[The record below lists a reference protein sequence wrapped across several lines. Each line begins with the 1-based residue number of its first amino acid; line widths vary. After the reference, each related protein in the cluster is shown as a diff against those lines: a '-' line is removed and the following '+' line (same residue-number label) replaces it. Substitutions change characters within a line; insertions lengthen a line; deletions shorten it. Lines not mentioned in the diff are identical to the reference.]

1 MGVPPVLPGRPPS
14 RPGEDP
20 EREKGPEELNRGYG
34 GAPWLTALVHF
45 TAFLAVIAG
54 SFAAVRMFINAANG
68 QGWWPYALLLAVLV
82 AVPVGL
88 WMPRRHR
95 REAGRGHGASLPP
108 GRGVVWLRRHRLPL
122 IALAVVAAMGAG
134 LLAASPW
141 QRSGPAPPA
150 VESALTSVI
159 DAGAPGVVAQVWG
172 GRSWAEAK
180 GFANLRQRVP
190 MRPDDRFRIASL
202 TKTYVAAV
210 LLQLA
215 AEGRLG
221 LDDPVARYLPGLL
234 RDGGQIT
241 VRQLLNHTSGLADSG
256 ELAAVQQAGQNG
268 GAVPASEQVRLAN
281 AEPRSFAPGARWNYS
296 NTGYLVAGLLIERL
310 TGHDL
315 GQVLAARLFG
325 PLHLTATTFEPQPGI
340 PAGIAHGYW
349 AGYGIPAVDATE
361 SVGGGA
367 WAAGAIV
374 SSARDVARFYA
385 ALLSGRVVPVSLLAQ
400 MRSTIKTTHW
410 GYGDAYGL
418 GLARFDLA
426 CGPAWGHGGNLFTYT
441 AIAEAAPD
449 GHRGAVVLVNG
460 FTGTPGPNDRV
471 FTAMKHAADAAY
483 CHR

>member
-1 MGVPPVLPGRPPS
+1 MGFPPVLPGGPPYRS
-14 RPGEDP
+14 GEDP
-20 EREKGPEELNRGYG
+20 EREKHLEELNRDYI
-34 GAPWLTALVHF
+34 GAPWLTALVYF
-45 TAFLAVIAG
+45 SGFLAVFAG
-54 SFAAVRMFINAANG
+54 SFVAVTMLISAG
-68 QGWWPYALLLAVLV
+68 SGEEWWPYALILAALV
-82 AVPVGL
+82 AAHVGL
-88 WMPRRHR
+88 RMLRRQR
-95 REAGRGHGASLPP
+95 REAGRRPSMSRPP
-108 GRGVVWLRRHRLPL
+108 GRLAAWLRRRWLPL
-122 IALAVVAAMGAG
+122 MTLAVVAATGAG
-134 LLAASPW
+134 LLVASPW

-159 DAGAPGVVAQVWG
+159 DAGAPGLVAQVWG
-172 GRSWAEAK
+172 GHSWAEAK
-180 GFANLRQRVP
+180 GLANLRQGVP
-190 MRPDDRFRIASL
+190 MRPGDRFRIASL
-202 TKTYVAAV
+202 TKTYVATV
-210 LLQLA
+210 LLQMA

-234 RDGGQIT
+234 HNGGRIT
-241 VRQLLNHTSGLADSG
+241 VRQLLNHTSGLADSS
-256 ELAAVQQAGQNG
+256 ELPAVQAALTS
-268 GAVPASEQVRLAN
+268 GAVPVRKQVRLAS
-281 AEPRSFAPGARWNYS
+281 AQPRSFPPGAGWKYS

-310 TGHDL
+310 TGQDL

-349 AGYGIPAVDATE
+349 PGWAGTDAVNSTE

-385 ALLSGRVVPVSLLAQ
+385 ALLSGRVLPVRLLAQ
-400 MRSTIKTTHW
+400 MRSTITPIPP

-426 CGPAWGHGGNLFTYT
+426 CGPAWGHEGNLLGYT
-441 AIAEAAPD
+441 AVAEAAPD

-460 FTGTPGPNDRV
+460 WTGSTDSLLRV
-471 FTAMKHAADAAY
+471 FTAMKHAADTAY